1 MLHRLET
8 MVLMGMELPLSAI
21 RGQIASGVD
30 ILVHVGRM
38 RDGSRKL
45 LNIMEVGAYTD
56 GRIELY
62 PLWEFQEK
70 GEKGG
75 RVIGEWKS
83 RERLKNTR
91 KLEWA
96 GIENP
101 HRSRHYGSDSKIVLQ
116 KCSGTITV
124 FSCVLLLSEILCKKR
139 AGGKKTPIT
148 AGI

>member
-1 MLHRLET
+1 M
-8 MVLMGMELPLSAI
+8 
-21 RGQIASGVD
+21 D

-70 GEKGG
+70 GEKRRKGYWGMEKQGEIKEYAKIRVG
-75 RVIGEWKS
+75 RY
-83 RERLKNTR
+83 R
-91 KLEWA
+91 KILIAA
-96 GIENP
+96 GITALIAKLFYK
-101 HRSRHYGSDSKIVLQ
+101 SAVA
-116 KCSGTITV
+116 
-124 FSCVLLLSEILCKKR
+124 LLLFFPVYYFYRKYCVKKR